1 MKTSEA
7 NIDPQITLNPRGG
20 YRFLPGIEP
29 YSSGVIAEP
38 GFEIIHVTLMRPLPW
53 HEGFKGVR
61 RYLESIDLTRHA
73 LCGVELRCPEPHT
86 MDGFIDFNR
95 DYHALLDEWDIPV
108 DGENP
113 VARTNVAPV
122 KSPPAETMLFGFS
135 YAKPSETDATTF
147 VIAGGGELPTRQ
159 LDEQNIVRLG
169 EVTLEAMLEKARC
182 VVDIMRTRL
191 KGLGAVNEQLTNID
205 VYTAHDLRA
214 SLAEILIPGVPA
226 AASVGIRWF
235 YTRPPIVN
243 IEFEMDMRGIRQEL
257 VLDLKP

>member
-1 MKTSEA
+1 M
-7 NIDPQITLNPRGG
+7 DPRVTLNPKGG

-38 GFEIIHVTLMRPLPW
+38 GHEIVHATLTHPLLW
-53 HEGFKGVR
+53 HEGLVAAR
-61 RYLESIDLTRHA
+61 RYLKWIGYEHHA

-95 DYHALLDEWDIPV
+95 DYRALLEEWDVLV

-122 KSPPAETMLFGFS
+122 TSPPSETVLFGFS
-135 YAKPSETDATTF
+135 YAIPSNSYATTF
-147 VIAGGGELPTRQ
+147 VVAGGGELPTRK
-159 LDEQNIVRLG
+159 LDEQRIVRLG
-169 EVTLEAMLEKARC
+169 EVTPEALLEKARC

-191 KGLGAVNEQLTNID
+191 EGLGATDEQLTMID

-214 SLAEILIPGVPA
+214 SLEEVLIPGLPA
-226 AASVGIRWF
+226 AAGIGVRWF
-235 YTRPPIVN
+235 YSRPPIRN
-243 IEFEMDMRGIRQEL
+243 IEFEMDMRGVRQEL
-257 VLDLKP
+257 VVDLS